1 MEDVVEGKEEGLDE
15 IGEDLEDCDEEE
27 EEKRW
32 EWEDQVLDEESD
44 RVIDCVGV
52 ERAES

>member
-27 EEKRW
+27 EEERW
-32 EWEDQVLDEESD
+32 KGKDQVLEEEAD
-44 RVIDCVGV
+44 GVINCIGI
-52 ERAES
+52 ERGES